1 MNNWKEYFLET
12 TIDLGYS
19 YFIGEQVKNF
29 KVKQKQITANITSNE
44 NYHAIIDLVDHFY
57 LEKMVCSC
65 PCLSNDHC
73 PHLVAVLFEYNKYL
87 QKKDANNSAY
97 LVSYAEDSQIRP
109 FLKMILKENDHLAK
123 RFQQYIYS
131 DASFDIN
138 KYQAYYEKQ
147 SASSLK
153 KEPADKKRGLKK
165 KKQILSVK
173 QMEYLNYSKQKIQ
186 HTIQENW
193 HSPTIRTQY
202 VNYLLKNRIYKEAE
216 KVLQE
221 SLLLDRQSPDLVQ
234 LHRYSLKKLYYKL
247 GKKEAYI
254 NQVFKLLI
262 ENDALD
268 MNLVHQLKK
277 TCSKDEWISLRNRL
291 FQELHNHQ
299 DIGLLYSQ
307 EKCYNLLLNRVLET
321 SGIKEANRYFNIL
334 KKQTPEALLQK
345 YEYELR
351 KIAHTMTTRNHYHK
365 LVRYI
370 EEMATLP
377 NSMISVQLL
386 IKELKEKYPRK
397 KAMIQELKLLEKKM

>member
-73 PHLVAVLFEYNKYL
+73 LHLVAVLFEYNKYL

-131 DASFDIN
+131 DDSFDIN

-165 KKQILSVK
+165 RNKF
-173 QMEYLNYSKQKIQ
+173 
-186 HTIQENW
+186 
-193 HSPTIRTQY
+193 
-202 VNYLLKNRIYKEAE
+202 YLLNKW
-216 KVLQE
+216 
-221 SLLLDRQSPDLVQ
+221 S
-234 LHRYSLKKLYYKL
+234 
-247 GKKEAYI
+247 
-254 NQVFKLLI
+254 
-262 ENDALD
+262 
-268 MNLVHQLKK
+268 
-277 TCSKDEWISLRNRL
+277 T
-291 FQELHNHQ
+291 
-299 DIGLLYSQ
+299 
-307 EKCYNLLLNRVLET
+307 
-321 SGIKEANRYFNIL
+321 
-334 KKQTPEALLQK
+334 
-345 YEYELR
+345 
-351 KIAHTMTTRNHYHK
+351 
-365 LVRYI
+365 
-370 EEMATLP
+370 
-377 NSMISVQLL
+377 
-386 IKELKEKYPRK
+386 
-397 KAMIQELKLLEKKM
+397 